1 MNPYAVC
8 DKCGH
13 VFYPQLQDQDDKM
26 FFTCPKCHR
35 FYLVLD
41 YRDLVECNWCGKYVR
56 KTDAL
61 EHMGKYYCSEDCYND
76 EGYWYRSNG
85 EILE

>member
-1 MNPYAVC
+1 VNPYAVC

-26 FFTCPKCHR
+26 FFTCPKCDE

-41 YRDLVECNWCGKYVR
+41 YSDLVECNRCGKYVR

-61 EHMGKYYCSEDCYND
+61 EHMGKHYCSKDCC
-76 EGYWYRSNG
+76 NG
-85 EILE
+85 EGLLE